1 MDMNVEINEKEKKVK
16 KVNVRKITVTGM
28 FAALSVVLYMTMSF
42 KLPFMPS
49 FISLDFSEL
58 PAVIA
63 AFTMG
68 PLYGVAV
75 CLIKNIVHMLVSSSM
90 WIGEL
95 SNFILGAALT
105 LSCGYIYQHNRTKKG
120 AIIAGIAGAVT
131 MALVSVVSNYFV
143 IYPLYFTVWPK
154 EAVLGMY
161 QAIMPSI
168 HGLLQALV
176 VFNMP
181 FTFCKGFI
189 CVLIT
194 ILIYKPLIKIINQ

>member
-68 PLYGVAV
+68 P
-75 CLIKNIVHMLVSSSM
+75 
-90 WIGEL
+90 
-95 SNFILGAALT
+95 
-105 LSCGYIYQHNRTKKG
+105 
-120 AIIAGIAGAVT
+120 
-131 MALVSVVSNYFV
+131 
-143 IYPLYFTVWPK
+143 
-154 EAVLGMY
+154 
-161 QAIMPSI
+161 
-168 HGLLQALV
+168 
-176 VFNMP
+176 
-181 FTFCKGFI
+181 
-189 CVLIT
+189 
-194 ILIYKPLIKIINQ
+194 